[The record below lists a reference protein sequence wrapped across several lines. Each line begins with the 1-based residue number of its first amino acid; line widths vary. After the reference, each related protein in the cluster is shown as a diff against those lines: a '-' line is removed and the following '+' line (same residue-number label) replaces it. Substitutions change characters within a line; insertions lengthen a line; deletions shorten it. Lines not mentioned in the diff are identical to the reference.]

1 MKAFFILILL
11 MSSLLTNTVTAAPQ
25 SGDKQQAVQ
34 TALKQFPGR
43 VLSVK
48 QRNDAYLVKIL
59 NDRGEVRIIKI
70 PTQRKPASTH
80 R

>member
-1 MKAFFILILL
+1 MKALLICILL
-11 MSSLLTNTVTAAPQ
+11 VSSLLTHTVSAAPQ
-25 SGDKQQAVQ
+25 SGDKQQAVE
-34 TALKQFPGR
+34 TALKKFPGR

-48 QRNDAYLVKIL
+48 RHNDSYQVKIL

-70 PTQRKPASTH
+70 PAQRKTNVN